1 MSQYYSASEHQPYIL
16 GCSPKRAI
24 LVHGFP
30 GTPAETRALAEHLAA
45 RGWQAHGLLLPG
57 FGPQIAQ
64 LADTS
69 HRQWIAAVAES
80 LRQVQAEAER
90 CLLIGF
96 SMGGA
101 LAILAS
107 LAAPPD
113 QLVLIAPFTR
123 LPDWRAQFLPLLK
136 YFIPT
141 LKPFAKADFSDRR
154 VIAELQKIAPELD
167 LSDPSVQQRVRQEVV
182 LQTKTLDEL
191 RRVGAK
197 AYAAAPKQ
205 SAPTVIIQ
213 GAQDTTVLPKHSRQ
227 LARRLPHARYL
238 EIAGAHDFI
247 FPDRAGHAALLEALS
262 AAI

>member
-1 MSQYYSASEHQPYIL
+1 MSQYYGAPEHQPYTL
-16 GCSPKRAI
+16 GQSRQRAI

-45 RGWQAHGLLLPG
+45 RGWQAHGVLLPG
-57 FGPQIAQ
+57 FGPQITQ

-80 LRQVQAEAER
+80 LRQVQAGAEQ
-90 CLLIGF
+90 CTLIGF

-113 QLVLIAPFTR
+113 QLILISPFTR

-141 LKPFAKADFSDRR
+141 LRPFAQADFSDAS

-167 LSDPSVQQRVRQEVV
+167 FRDPNVQQRVRQEVV
-182 LQTKTLDEL
+182 LKTKTLDEL
-191 RRVGAK
+191 RKVGAK
-197 AYAAAPKQ
+197 AYAAAPKH

-213 GAQDTTVLPKHSRQ
+213 GAQDTTVLPTYSQR
-227 LARRLPHARYL
+227 LARRLPHARYF
-238 EIAGAHDFI
+238 EVPGAHDFI
-247 FPDRAGHAALLEALS
+247 FPGRVGHAALLEALDEVV
-262 AAI
+262 